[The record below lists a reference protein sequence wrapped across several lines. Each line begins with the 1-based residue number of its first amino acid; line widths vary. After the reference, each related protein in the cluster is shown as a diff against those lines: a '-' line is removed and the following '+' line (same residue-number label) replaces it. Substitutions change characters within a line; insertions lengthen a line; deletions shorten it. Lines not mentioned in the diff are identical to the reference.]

1 MIPGVFPG
9 GCMYKVLLK
18 GACQLNEKSSTLEI
32 IPDYQ
37 VGFELSGAEVMW
49 WSVLLGGE
57 IRGDGIVLA
66 PGIVTEVVMYKM
78 FRLSQ
83 KCIMSCIIAPLL
95 ESHRACIEDM
105 TQGLQF
111 TTQSTQ
117 R

>member
-1 MIPGVFPG
+1 
-9 GCMYKVLLK
+9 MYKVLLK
-18 GACQLNEKSSTLEI
+18 GGCQLNEKNSTLGI
-32 IPDYQ
+32 IPDNQ
-37 VGFELSGAEVMW
+37 VGFELSWAEVLW
-49 WSVLLGGE
+49 WLVLLGGE

-66 PGIVTEVVMYKM
+66 PGIVTEVVMHKI
-78 FRLSQ
+78 FDLSQ
-83 KCIMSCIIAPLL
+83 NCIMFCIIAPLL